1 MRFHLGY
8 SETQCGFKLFRK
20 DLAKALA
27 KHQII
32 DGFAFDVE
40 YLYFCHLNGFDI
52 QEVPCEWN
60 DGEKSTI
67 EKAAKTSMNFVGD
80 MKRIKKNKK
89 NYILTLEEKE
99 SLKRKEA

>member
-1 MRFHLGY
+1 MDNKINN
-8 SETQCGFKLFRK
+8 TQCGFKAIKR
-20 DLAKALA
+20 DKALEIV
-27 KHQII
+27 KRQFIN
-32 DGFAFDVE
+32 GFAFDVE
-40 YLYFCHLNGFDI
+40 YLYLCHLNGFDI

-67 EKAAKTSMNFVGD
+67 DNAAKTSMNFVGD

-89 NYILTLEEKE
+89 NYILSLEEKE